1 MKNIETKNITIP
13 ETPETDEANEI
24 LNEQKA
30 KIWTQIIYIV
40 LLNLIGLIICLSIKK
55 QDISPL
61 ITWCSI
67 FILCII
73 ICLFYNIGK
82 LRPYKEL
89 LKLAKA
95 NDKLRHEERI
105 RYRERKRL
113 EEEEPTIKPKQT
125 PVNRILPPKPP
136 KPQNKGE

>member
-13 ETPETDEANEI
+13 ETPETDEANKI
-24 LNEQKA
+24 LNKQKA
-30 KIWTQIIYIV
+30 KIWTQIICIV

-55 QDISPL
+55 QHNTPL

-73 ICLFYNIGK
+73 ICFFYYIGK
-82 LRPYKEL
+82 LRPYKGL
-89 LKLAKA
+89 LRLAKA
-95 NDKLRHEERI
+95 NDKLRHEARI

-125 PVNRILPPKPP
+125 PVNKILPPKPP